1 MSYFEYYM
9 SKIVFFKT
17 NTAQTLISPMPCFGL
32 GRAYSLAK
40 TALASTD
47 VTKGKNISA
56 LGLPATV

>member
-1 MSYFEYYM
+1 M